1 MALKKVKK
9 KNFSDKKEVMSVIL
23 GKKKSLAD
31 AVALWPTKR
40 WHMEGNHTAG
50 ECGYILA
57 ENSART

>member
-31 AVALWPTKR
+31 AVAL
-40 WHMEGNHTAG
+40 
-50 ECGYILA
+50 
-57 ENSART
+57 